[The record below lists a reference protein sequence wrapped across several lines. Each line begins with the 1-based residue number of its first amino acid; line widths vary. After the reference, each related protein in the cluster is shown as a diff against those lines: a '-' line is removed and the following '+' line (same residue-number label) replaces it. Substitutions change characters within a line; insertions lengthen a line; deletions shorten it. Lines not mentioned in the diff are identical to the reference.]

1 MPRLS
6 KVTKELNVGLQT
18 CVDFLQKKGYD
29 VENSL
34 NAKINDE
41 QYELLVIQ
49 FSQDKDVR
57 LKAEQA
63 QRERANSKMEAKAEA
78 KAVEEPKKEAPGP
91 KVEEEKPSVGFKV
104 LGKIDL
110 NAPKKAE
117 PKEEEPKEEQPKEES
132 KVDPYKNYK
141 NIKWAG
147 TSATDSKLKAT
158 MTVEKSTVYLT
169 FNGKKTKVTGITGT
183 AKKMYCAKNTGFRI
197 LYIN

>member
-18 CVDFLQKKGYD
+18 CIDFLQKKGHT

-63 QRERANSKMEAKAEA
+63 QRERMNSKMEAKAAVAEEPK
-78 KAVEEPKKEAPGP
+78 KAEPKKEAPA
-91 KVEEEKPSVGFKV
+91 VEEEKPAV
-104 LGKIDL
+104 
-110 NAPKKAE
+110 
-117 PKEEEPKEEQPKEES
+117 
-132 KVDPYKNYK
+132 
-141 NIKWAG
+141 
-147 TSATDSKLKAT
+147 
-158 MTVEKSTVYLT
+158 T
-169 FNGKKTKVTGITGT
+169 FNDYVFIPPYTD
-183 AKKMYCAKNTGFRI
+183 RI
-197 LYIN
+197 AHSKFVY